1 MKLNIVPPYHGIVW
15 IGRGL
20 RTFARQPL
28 ALTGLFFM
36 FMAVVSVV
44 SMVPVLGPVLALVL
58 LPAGTAGLIAAAR
71 EAAQGRFPM
80 PMILASALLG
90 ARERQRAMLVLGAY
104 YAAGFLVIMGLSTL
118 VDGGQFA
125 RLYVL
130 GGKITD
136 EMVRSS
142 DFQSA
147 MWLAMVLYLPL
158 SLTFWHAPALVHW
171 QGIAPARALFYSA
184 VACWR
189 NLGAMTVYGLGWMAV
204 FAFAGLLMVTLA
216 SLLGGAELLSML
228 LMPSAVLMAA
238 VFFSSIYF
246 SFLDS
251 FVFDL
256 PAPPRAGAD
265 PPIP

>member
-1 MKLNIVPPYHGIVW
+1 MKLNIVPAYHGIVW

-36 FMAVVSVV
+36 FMAVISVV
-44 SMVPVLGPVLALVL
+44 SLVPVLGPVLALVL

-80 PMILASALLG
+80 PAVLASALLG
-90 ARERQRAMLVLGAY
+90 GPQRRRAMLLLGAL
-104 YAAGFLVIMGLSTL
+104 YAVGFLVVMGLSTL
-118 VDGGQFA
+118 LDGGQFA
-125 RLYVL
+125 QLYVL

-142 DFQSA
+142 DFQAA
-147 MWLAMVLYLPL
+147 MWLAMGLYLPL

-171 QGIAPARALFYSA
+171 QGIAPAKALFYSA

-189 NLGAMTVYGLGWMAV
+189 NLGAMTVYGLGWMVLFALSGVVIVAV
-204 FAFAGLLMVTLA
+204 TA
-216 SLLGGAELLSML
+216 LLGSTGLLSML
-228 LMPSAVLMAA
+228 LMPYAVLMAA

-251 FVFDL
+251 FVFDP
-256 PAPPRAGAD
+256 PADTPSSA
-265 PPIP
+265 